1 MNAGFSD
8 TVLVLNH
15 DGLGQAGT
23 ALSHKLV
30 VSYMRTLIELEQFP
44 KAVVFYADGVKLV
57 AEGTPCQKELAELS
71 AAGVPLI
78 ACRTCL
84 DFYALEDRV
93 VVGEI
98 GNMLRIVEAQMSAAK
113 VITLSGSMRLRDCPW
128 RIPTVS
134 HLFFNELPAILAA
147 RPIWPTDYTQ

>member
-1 MNAGFSD
+1 MNTGFSD

-15 DGLGQAGT
+15 DGLGQAST

-30 VSYMRTLIELEQFP
+30 VSYLRTLIELEQLP
-44 KAVVFYADGVKLV
+44 RAIVFYADGVKLV

-84 DFYALEDRV
+84 DFYALIDRV
-93 VVGEI
+93 VVGEV
-98 GNMLRIVEAQMSAAK
+98 GNMLGIVEAQMSAAK
-113 VITLSGSMRLRDCPW
+113 VITL
-128 RIPTVS
+128 
-134 HLFFNELPAILAA
+134 
-147 RPIWPTDYTQ
+147 

>member
-1 MNAGFSD
+1 MRVFGYGTGAEPRRIRAGKYRLF
-8 TVLVLNH
+8 
-15 DGLGQAGT
+15 Q
-23 ALSHKLV
+23 LV
-30 VSYMRTLIELEQFP
+30 VSYLRTLIELEQLP
-44 KAVVFYADGVKLV
+44 RAIVFYADGVKLV

-113 VITLSGSMRLRDCPW
+113 VITL
-128 RIPTVS
+128 
-134 HLFFNELPAILAA
+134 
-147 RPIWPTDYTQ
+147 

>member
-1 MNAGFSD
+1 MNTNFSD

-15 DGLGQAGT
+15 NGLGQADT
-23 ALSHKLV
+23 ALSHRLV
-30 VSYMRTLIELEQFP
+30 VSYLRTLIELDQLP
-44 KAVVFYADGVKLV
+44 KAVVFYAEGVKLI

-98 GNMLRIVEAQMSAAK
+98 GNMLRIVEAQLSAAK
-113 VITLSGSMRLRDCPW
+113 VVTL
-128 RIPTVS
+128 
-134 HLFFNELPAILAA
+134 
-147 RPIWPTDYTQ
+147 